1 MGPNELKLQEIAGTG
16 ASGAATKKR
25 AWKDSYAEVD
35 DLLIDLRIHRARTRN
50 AWTGADAEAASA
62 AFDKKV
68 TELET
73 YRDQMRDSALAME
86 EARNGLAN
94 AKTNLAGLPA
104 VGAPPVSPGTIDA
117 GATKDEQD
125 AHSEKLRDH
134 AMAER
139 AHTDAI
145 EAREKRAGEALT
157 EFEASVKV
165 AQALLS
171 KAAPRGDQPVDS
183 ADRGGDGPG
192 TSTTNGT
199 TGSTGGSSTGTPV
212 VGGSASI
219 DQMLTTTGAVA
230 TTGLIGGIKSPPGTQ
245 GSTQDGNAGS
255 NAGQDLTGGAGG
267 SAGMIGGGGTSAATS
282 AAGVLGAGRGLLNRL
297 TGGAA
302 SGSAGA
308 PAGSGRTAGMQN
320 GSTLGS
326 RTAGQPASGSSAARP
341 GGAPSSGAQSS
352 AGRPGGAQPSGGR
365 SGGSGQAGSR
375 GAGPG
380 TGSRSSG
387 TGGTGGRGAGSGA
400 GRGGQQRDG
409 DDQTLDHM
417 AFDDD
422 QWLDDDETSPGVI
435 A

>member
-1 MGPNELKLQEIAGTG
+1 MGPNEAKLLQIKTAKPGLLRTKRRDWNATANRITTILEELE
-16 ASGAATKKR
+16 AAR
-25 AWKDSYAEVD
+25 SAVSKD
-35 DLLIDLRIHRARTRN
+35 
-50 AWTGADAEAASA
+50 WTGDDAEAAGL
-62 AFDKKV
+62 AFKRKYD
-68 TELET
+68 ELDG
-73 YRDQMRDSALAME
+73 YRKRMEWSALAMD
-86 EARNGLAN
+86 EAAQTLEDAI
-94 AKTNLAGLPA
+94 ADLDALPEPTPVKTAD
-104 VGAPPVSPGTIDA
+104 PGTLPDDA
-117 GATKDEQD
+117 SQKLKDQKQDHQDQQAAYDADLRQRETKAGQAVSKMDLG
-125 AHSEKLRDH
+125 LR
-134 AMAER
+134 
-139 AHTDAI
+139 
-145 EAREKRAGEALT
+145 
-157 EFEASVKV
+157 V
-165 AQALLS
+165 AQALLT
-171 KAAPRGDQPVDS
+171 KAAPLGDNPVAPGDQQTD
-183 ADRGGDGPG
+183 PG
-192 TSTTNGT
+192 SPSTSSTNG
-199 TGSTGGSSTGTPV
+199 GAGGSSTGTPV
-212 VGGSASI
+212 VGGSAST

-230 TTGLIGGIKSPPGTQ
+230 TTGLIGGIKSLPGNQ

-308 PAGSGRTAGMQN
+308 PAGSSRTAGMQN

-326 RTAGQPASGSSAARP
+326 RSAGQPASGSSAARP

-352 AGRPGGAQPSGGR
+352 AGRPGGAQPSAGR
-365 SGGSGQAGSR
+365 SGGAGQAGSR

-380 TGSRSSG
+380 TGSRGSG

-409 DDQTLDHM
+409 DDQTIDHM